1 MANELDGLLITNRR
15 RNVSNMLLP
24 SEVNG
29 RRQGAIQKSLI
40 DLILIYHAHGILEN

>member
-1 MANELDGLLITNRR
+1 
-15 RNVSNMLLP
+15 MLLP

-40 DLILIYHAHGILEN
+40 ALTLIYHTHGILEN